1 MKLEMLIN
9 KNYDQLNETDLS
21 TLHYIIDHK
30 KECAAQSITELAK
43 SCKISKSS
51 ILRTA
56 QKLGFSGFSE
66 FKYSLKNDL
75 EPDMTH
81 AMDYIEQTLTNIDK
95 TMDLFKK
102 TDLVPI
108 YKKIQSAKNIF
119 AYGTGWAQRNAIG
132 ELERNFLNSGKMI
145 HNLAAKRELEMI
157 VPYLSEEDLL
167 IIISL
172 SGDISDIIEIVRF
185 LSLKRVPILS
195 ITNTRFDRNELA
207 NLVPYNLYFLAA
219 EYPIHKTM
227 HVSEDPT
234 SLAALSV
241 LCEAFFF
248 DYVKQIS
255 TKDGDMK

>member
-30 KECAAQSITELAK
+30 RECAEQSITELAK

-66 FKYSLKNDL
+66 FKYSLKNDI
-75 EPDMTH
+75 EPEKNPD
-81 AMDYIEQTLTNIDK
+81 MDYIQQTIADIRK
-95 TMDLFKK
+95 TMDLFNK
-102 TDLVPI
+102 TDLGSI
-108 YKKIQSAKNIF
+108 YEKIHLAKNIF
-119 AYGTGWAQRNAIG
+119 AYGTGWAQRNAIN

-145 HNLAAKRELEMI
+145 HNLVAKRELEMI
-157 VPYLSEEDLL
+157 IPYLNEEDLL
-167 IIISL
+167 IIVSL
-172 SGDISDIIEIVRF
+172 SGDISNIIDNIRF
-185 LSLKRVPILS
+185 LSMKNVPILS
-195 ITNTRFDRNELA
+195 ITNTRFDHNELA
-207 NLVPYNLYFLAA
+207 NLVPYNLYFLAT

-234 SLAALSV
+234 ALAALSV

-248 DYVKQIS
+248 GYVKQL
-255 TKDGDMK
+255 TEKEGGRE

>member
-1 MKLEMLIN
+1 
-9 KNYDQLNETDLS
+9 
-21 TLHYIIDHK
+21 
-30 KECAAQSITELAK
+30 
-43 SCKISKSS
+43 
-51 ILRTA
+51 
-56 QKLGFSGFSE
+56 
-66 FKYSLKNDL
+66 
-75 EPDMTH
+75 
-81 AMDYIEQTLTNIDK
+81 
-95 TMDLFKK
+95 
-102 TDLVPI
+102 
-108 YKKIQSAKNIF
+108 
-119 AYGTGWAQRNAIG
+119 
-132 ELERNFLNSGKMI
+132 MI